1 MKEIVKIFA
10 LGGLD
15 ENGKNLYVVD
25 VNEDLYIFD
34 AGIRYPEE
42 SLLGI
47 DVILPGINF
56 LFENRRRIKGF
67 FITHGHD
74 ENMGAIPYLCEEID
88 NVPIYGTKTTLAFI
102 KDVARRYKK
111 KINPEQLVEIIPGND
126 LVVAGRNIFFFEVTH
141 GSGDA
146 VAYALETKHGLVV
159 YSGDFIID
167 YSAEPPY
174 KFDLK
179 KLMELSN
186 KPTLCL
192 LSESYNATYK
202 GHVSPNYKLSN
213 RLSQILD
220 DVSGRV
226 IVSLYGQNML
236 GIKEVLTCANKY
248 KRKIYLYGDYSKYI
262 IEFLRKLD
270 NTAYI
275 DRVGF
280 TNNIYEKNT
289 IILVCELGNK
299 VFDLLTKISSFNED
313 GENELKLMEEDA
325 FVIASPAH
333 TGTEVS
339 FAKNLDKLYK
349 TGASVYNISSKEV
362 ISMHAGSEDL
372 KVLLSVLKPKYY
384 MPVRG
389 YYMKMIDNAKI
400 AMDLNYNHKNILVY
414 DNGMVATFE
423 NGEFMPSFEN
433 VECSEIMVDG
443 IGIGDVGSVV
453 INDRRKLA
461 KDGVM
466 IIGISFSMQTRQ
478 IVAGPDVQMRGL
490 IFLKDAD
497 YIIKVV
503 GNEFERIVYNY
514 VQSPGLVDFNELRQI
529 CKEQITKLIK
539 NELGKDPMVLP
550 VIISV

>member
-1 MKEIVKIFA
+1 MKEVVKIFA

-25 VNEDLYIFD
+25 VDEDLYVFD

-67 FITHGHD
+67 FISHGHD
-74 ENMGAIPYLCEEID
+74 ENMGAIPYLCEEIN
-88 NVPIYGTKTTLAFI
+88 NVSIYGTKTTIAFI
-102 KDVARRYKK
+102 KDVASRYKK
-111 KINPEQLVEIIPGND
+111 KIADSQFYELKRNEDVL
-126 LVVAGRNIFFFEVTH
+126 VAGRMIYTCAVTH

-146 VAYALETKHGLVV
+146 IAYALETKHGLVV
-159 YSGDFIID
+159 YTGDFIVD
-167 YSAEPPY
+167 FSAEAPY
-174 KFDLK
+174 DFNFK
-179 KLMELSN
+179 KLMELSQ

-192 LSESYNATYK
+192 LSESYNASYH
-202 GHVSPNYKLSN
+202 GHVAPNYKLSN
-213 RLSQILD
+213 RFLQIIE
-220 DVSGRV
+220 DVKGRV
-226 IVSLYGQNML
+226 IVSLYGQNMFGL
-236 GIKEVLTCANKY
+236 KEILTCAK
-248 KRKIYLYGDYSKYI
+248 KSRRKIYLYGDYSKYI
-262 IEFLRKLD
+262 INMIKEFD
-270 NTAYI
+270 TSFFDSVTY
-275 DRVGF
+275 
-280 TNNIYEKNT
+280 TTNIYEKNS
-289 IILVCELGNK
+289 IILICELGNK
-299 VFDLLTKISSFNED
+299 VFDLLTQISFLNAN
-313 GENELKLMEEDA
+313 GENEAKINEEDV

-349 TGASVYNISSKEV
+349 TGASVFNISNKEV

-372 KVLLSVLKPKYY
+372 KLILSTLKPKYY

-389 YYMKMIDNAKI
+389 YYMKMIDNAKL
-400 AMDLNYNHKNILVY
+400 ALDLNYNHKNILVY
-414 DNGMVATFE
+414 DNGMVAKFE
-423 NGEFMPSFEN
+423 NGEFVPDYEN
-433 VECSEIMVDG
+433 IECSEIMVDG

-453 INDRRKLA
+453 INDRRKLSR
-461 KDGVM
+461 DGVM

-497 YIIKVV
+497 YIVKTV
-503 GNEFERIVYNY
+503 GSAFEKLVFDY
-514 VQSPGLVDFNELRQI
+514 VQTPGLVDFNELRML
-529 CKEQITKLIK
+529 CKEQITKLVK
-539 NELGKDPMVLP
+539 TELGKEPMVLP